1 VGSVLVLRSFLTPQ
15 KSNTQQNRNAQQN
28 RNTQQTTNNNTRRT
42 KMSHAPK
49 NPGYFDTI
57 QFYFLEVTGKGIMFS
72 ARDMELLRQWR
83 DEGATA
89 TVICRGIKEA
99 ISNMDD
105 DDPPRGVYACQGW
118 IEAEIER
125 AREMATGGHAGR
137 KAHSAG
143 ASEQAQQEQRD
154 QQDHQNQNTSNAY
167 ADLFE
172 EALANIERGGKA
184 AGAEELRQVYRQAWR
199 ELKVLVEGSGV
210 DDPFSELAAI
220 EDAMVDGY
228 FRALDRQEQDRIED
242 AISEQNRADLAIMSP
257 EAREEHLAARR
268 RKVLIRD
275 YGLTPLIE

>member
-1 VGSVLVLRSFLTPQ
+1 
-15 KSNTQQNRNAQQN
+15 
-28 RNTQQTTNNNTRRT
+28 
-42 KMSHAPK
+42 MSYAPK

-72 ARDMELLRQWR
+72 GRDMELLRQWR

-125 AREMATGGHAGR
+125 AREMATGGHGGRQPQSGSAGQSGAR
-137 KAHSAG
+137 AHHDQQG
-143 ASEQAQQEQRD
+143 ASEQDRSEQD
-154 QQDHQNQNTSNAY
+154 QQTSGAY
-167 ADLFE
+167 DELFD
-172 EALANIERGGKA
+172 EALSNIERGGKTCE
-184 AGAEELRQVYRQAWR
+184 AEELRQVYRQAWR
-199 ELKVLVEGSGV
+199 ELKVLVEGAGV

-220 EDAMVDGY
+220 EDALVDGY
-228 FRALDRQEQDRIED
+228 FRALDRQVQDRIED

-268 RKVLIRD
+268 RKLLIRD